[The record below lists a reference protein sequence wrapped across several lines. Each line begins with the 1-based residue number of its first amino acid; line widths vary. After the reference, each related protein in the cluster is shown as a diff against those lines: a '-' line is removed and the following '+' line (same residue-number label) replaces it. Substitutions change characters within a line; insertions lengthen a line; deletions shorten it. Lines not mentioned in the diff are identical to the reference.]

1 MNNSYDSLRKFF
13 EEVSKITFWQR
24 IFKWNNIKTLSYKA
38 FSEFESLISIPKEL
52 EEEKHSLELIKKDN
66 ENLKTLYEKDHNEL
80 EGLRK
85 NNEQITKENTIFKQ
99 TEEGRSKDYE
109 KKVNEINTINNRLE
123 ADRQKVQKD
132 REEELNN
139 HFELLKQTWAKHE
152 EETENTI
159 REICRKHTIEY
170 IDKEQVP
177 FKGKPDNTIKICD
190 EYIIFDAKSPASDD
204 LKNFPNYIKLQTES
218 VKKYIKEENIKKDI
232 FLVIPSNTVQ
242 EIKQFTYNMADY
254 NVYIVTTDALEPII
268 LSLKKIE
275 DYEFTEQLSPEERDN
290 ICRVIGKFVHI
301 TKRKMQIDYFFTNE
315 FLSIIKRSEIDLP
328 EDILKK
334 VSEFETSEKL
344 NPPTEKRAKHI
355 LTSDLEKDFDKITKK
370 SEGVIHTTNTPIEPS
385 LLEVEKPKI
394 EE

>member
-1 MNNSYDSLRKFF
+1 MNNNAFENLKNFF
-13 EEVSKITFWQR
+13 EEIKKITFLKR
-24 IFKWNNIKTLSYKA
+24 IFKWNYIKSLSYKA
-38 FSEFESLISIPKEL
+38 FSEFESLIVIPKEL
-52 EEEKHSLELIKKDN
+52 EKEQHSLELLKKDN
-66 ENLKTLYEKDHNEL
+66 EHFENDYKKINNQLNNLKQI
-80 EGLRK
+80 
-85 NNEQITKENTIFKQ
+85 NEQLTKENTISKQ
-99 TEEGRSKDYE
+99 MEENKNKDYE
-109 KKVNEINTINNRLE
+109 KKVSEINIIYSRAE
-123 ADRQKVQKD
+123 SDRQKVQKD
-132 REEELNN
+132 REEEINN
-139 HFELLKQTWAKHE
+139 RFELLKQTWVKHE
-152 EETENTI
+152 EVTENTI

-190 EYIIFDAKSPASDD
+190 EHIIFDAKSPVGDD

-242 EIKQFTYNMADY
+242 EIRQFTYNMADY
-254 NVYIVTTDALEPII
+254 NVYIVTIDALEPII

-301 TKRKMQIDYFFTNE
+301 TKRKMQIDYFFTKE

-328 EDILKK
+328 EEILKK
-334 VSEFETSEKL
+334 VSEFEISEKL

-355 LTSDLEKDFDKITKK
+355 LTSDLEKDSIKIQKGAEDMLRITD
-370 SEGVIHTTNTPIEPS
+370 SS
-385 LLEVEKPKI
+385 LEIEKPKL
-394 EE
+394 EN